1 MLTRQFASAAR
12 TARSVLAEAAV
23 TPSPEPI
30 ATGFALLDTSLDG
43 GIRAQDLTVL
53 AGRPGV
59 GKTIAALQWA
69 VHIAR
74 SGRPAR
80 FICYEH
86 TESQLV
92 GRVLVAELGT
102 LASVENRGRVQQLQ
116 RFAREVTLGRR
127 PIDAF
132 VDCDPIASLAF
143 ERFEGYADQLSLVR
157 ASGMHTGLPELE
169 ALVADHARCGATV
182 FVDYLQKIA
191 CPMAG
196 TETDRVIRLAEG
208 LKELALAHD
217 VALVALASC
226 DGPGLIARRARISDI
241 RGSVGVAYEADVA
254 VMLNEKATA
263 VSKVHLAFDA
273 VRARDFRNQIVFS
286 IEKNR
291 GGPAPIDLEFAK
303 DFGSYRFDPNGR
315 FVADQLVDEVIYT
328 D

>member
-1 MLTRQFASAAR
+1 VLTRQFASSTR
-12 TARSVLAEAAV
+12 TASSVLAEAAA
-23 TPSPEPI
+23 SPCPESI
-30 ATGFALLDTSLDG
+30 GTGFALLDTSLEG
-43 GIRAQDLTVL
+43 GIRAQDLTVV

-74 SGRPAR
+74 SGRLAR
-80 FICYEH
+80 FVCYEH
-86 TESQLV
+86 TEEQLV
-92 GRVLVAELGT
+92 GRVLVAELGS
-102 LASVENRGRVQQLQ
+102 LASIENRGRVQQLQ
-116 RFAREVTLGRR
+116 RFAREVVLGRR
-127 PIDAF
+127 PVDAF
-132 VDCDPIASLAF
+132 VECDPIARMAF
-143 ERFEGYADQLSLVR
+143 ERFASYADRLSLVR

-169 ALVADHARCGATV
+169 EFVADQGHRGATV

-191 CPMAG
+191 CPIAG

-226 DGPGLIARRARISDI
+226 DAPGLTARRTRLSDI

-254 VMLNEKATA
+254 VILNEKATA

-273 VRARDFRNQIVFS
+273 VRARDFRSQIVFS

-291 GGPAPIDLEFAK
+291 GGPAPIDLEFTK
-303 DFGSYRFDPNGR
+303 DFASYRFDPNGN
-315 FVADQLVDEVIYT
+315 FVADQLVDDVLYT